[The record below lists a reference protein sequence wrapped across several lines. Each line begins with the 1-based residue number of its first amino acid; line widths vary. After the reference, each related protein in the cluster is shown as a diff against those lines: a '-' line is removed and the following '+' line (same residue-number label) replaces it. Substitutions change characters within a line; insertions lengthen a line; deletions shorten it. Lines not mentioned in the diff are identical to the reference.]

1 MSNDSFARL
10 FDNSLAVK
18 HSTVDPAS
26 ALLNH
31 VKNRGFIV
39 GSVDELGNVSFAAK
53 PVVHL
58 TKNDAAKEANRLS
71 ALTPGKAFI
80 YVQFAGGYLVP
91 HITNA
96 YVF

>member
-10 FDNSLAVK
+10 FDNALNANQVK
-18 HSTVDPAS
+18 VDPAS

-31 VKNRGFIV
+31 VKNRGFVV
-39 GSVDELGNVSFAAK
+39 GSVDEAGNVSFSSK

-58 TKNDAAKEANRLS
+58 TKADAAKEAERLS
-71 ALTPGKAFI
+71 KSIPGKAFI

-91 HITNA
+91 RITNA

>member
-1 MSNDSFARL
+1 MNGSFSQL
-10 FDNSLAVK
+10 FDNTLTADK
-18 HSTVDPAS
+18 DKVDPAS

-39 GSVDELGNVSFAAK
+39 GSVDEAGKVSFADK

-58 TKNDAAKEANRLS
+58 TKTDAAKEAQRLS
-71 ALTPGKAFI
+71 SLTPGKAFI

-91 HITNA
+91 RITNA

>member
-10 FDNSLAVK
+10 FDNALNKNQVK
-18 HSTVDPAS
+18 VDSGS
-26 ALLNH
+26 AFLNH

-39 GSVDELGNVSFAAK
+39 GSVDEAGNVSFASK

-58 TKNDAAKEANRLS
+58 TKTDAAKEAQRLS
-71 ALTPGKAFI
+71 NVNPGKAFI
-80 YVQFAGGYLVP
+80 YVQFTGGYLVP
-91 HITNA
+91 RITNA

>member
-10 FDNSLAVK
+10 FDNALNANQVK
-18 HSTVDPAS
+18 VAPAS

-39 GSVDELGNVSFAAK
+39 GSVDEAGNVSFAAK

-58 TKNDAAKEANRLS
+58 TKADAAKEAQRLS
-71 ALTPGKAFI
+71 GVTPGKAFI

-91 HITNA
+91 RITNA